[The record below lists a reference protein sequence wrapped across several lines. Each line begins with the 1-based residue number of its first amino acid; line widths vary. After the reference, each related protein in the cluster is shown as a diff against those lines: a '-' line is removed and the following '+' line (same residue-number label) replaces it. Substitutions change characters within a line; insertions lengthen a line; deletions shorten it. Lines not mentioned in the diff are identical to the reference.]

1 MVTDKVNESH
11 KVGYYRLCT
20 LSLDKL
26 YNVVVCGGVVF
37 YKYLTDNS
45 DTGLFNIK
53 RRNRIKVG
61 NDSLYILIETCKRQA
76 LYLALQLFV
85 PLLVHLVRCALFSL
99 IRTHTVYAT
108 AEQISVNYRYERT
121 VYQRKRQRET
131 GILLHSDNV
140 QRNQRNIVKS
150 CVLQSLFEH
159 TDIVRG
165 TAGTA
170 RLGDKH
176 RYLVLVILAVIER
189 IEKLAYSN
197 NSRVAGIV
205 VDVL

>member
-1 MVTDKVNESH
+1 MVTDKVDESH
-11 KVGYYRLCT
+11 KVGYYSLCT

-26 YNVVVCGGVVF
+26 YNVVVCGRVVF
-37 YKYLTDNS
+37 YKYLADDS

-53 RRNRIKVG
+53 RGNRIKVG
-61 NDSLYILIETCKRQA
+61 NDSLYILVETCERQA

-85 PLLVHLVRCALFSL
+85 PLLVHRVGCALFSL
-99 IRTHTVYAT
+99 IRTYTVYAT

-121 VYQRKRQRET
+121 VYQRKRQREA

-159 TDIVRG
+159 TDIVCS

-176 RYLVLVILAVIER
+176 RYLVLVILTVIER
-189 IEKLAYSN
+189 IEKLTYSN